1 MSIFVNPKNKEGFN
15 SASYKGIGSGYENPF
30 GGNAPSWKQDYD
42 WGGASKGINWDSKF
56 GIDKEGLFERLFDKS
71 RNTDKYR
78 SWGEQGFRGGGGQ
91 FGASFGDPIYG
102 RGNQVLDNLSVLY
115 PQQHAPMF
123 IPGAEGKRGL
133 GSTIGTLAGI
143 GASFIPGLGPG
154 IAAAMPAIGGN
165 IGSMFG

>member
-1 MSIFVNPKNKEGFN
+1 MSIFVDPKNKKGLN
-15 SASYKGIGSGYENPF
+15 SASYKGISPGYENPF

-42 WGGASKGINWDSKF
+42 WGGSSKGINWDSGF
-56 GIDKEGLFERLFDKS
+56 DIDKEGLFEKLFDKS

-78 SWGEQGFRGGGGQ
+78 SWGEQGLRRGAGQ

-102 RGNQVLDNLSVLY
+102 RGSQVLDNLSVVY

-123 IPGAEGKRGL
+123 IPGAEGRRGL
-133 GSTIGTLAGI
+133 GGAIGTLAGI

>member
-1 MSIFVNPKNKEGFN
+1 MATWDTKDYGWGSSIKAPNYSGAFSSDRDSAFSNAWKTGF
-15 SASYKGIGSGYENPF
+15 GVD
-30 GGNAPSWKQDYD
+30 NA
-42 WGGASKGINWDSKF
+42 
-56 GIDKEGLFERLFDKS
+56 S
-71 RNTDKYR
+71 RNISDVFSSLFNKAKETDKYR
-78 SWGEQGFRGGGGQ
+78 SWGEQGSRGV
-91 FGASFGDPIYG
+91 SFGDQVYG
-102 RGNQVLDNLSVLY
+102 RGSQVLDNLSVVY

>member
-1 MSIFVNPKNKEGFN
+1 MATWDTKDYGWGSSIKAPNYSGAFSSDRDSAFSNAWKTGFD
-15 SASYKGIGSGYENPF
+15 AENA
-30 GGNAPSWKQDYD
+30 GENI
-42 WGGASKGINWDSKF
+42 SKVFSS
-56 GIDKEGLFERLFDKS
+56 LFDKAKK
-71 RNTDKYR
+71 TDKYR
-78 SWGEQGFRGGGGQ
+78 SWGEQGFRGGSGQ

-102 RGNQVLDNLSVLY
+102 RGSQVLDNLSVVY

-123 IPGAEGKRGL
+123 IPGTEGKRGL
-133 GSTIGTLAGI
+133 GGTIGTLAGI